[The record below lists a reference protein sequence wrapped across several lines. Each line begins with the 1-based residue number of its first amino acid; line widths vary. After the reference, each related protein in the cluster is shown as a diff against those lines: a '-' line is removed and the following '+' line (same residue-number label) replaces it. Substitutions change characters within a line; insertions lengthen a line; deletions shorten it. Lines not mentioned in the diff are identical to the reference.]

1 MNYWLYNIS
10 LILLLPLVA
19 LYVVIRGRGVSRLRH
34 GLKERIGRLGFKRSD
49 SRDEAVWFHASSV
62 GEVQMTLPLIHA
74 FEERFPGH
82 RPLLSTMTETGR
94 ETAQRSLGTGR
105 MTFFF
110 PFDLPWIMS
119 RVLDEVNPR
128 ALFVAETEIW
138 PNLLYQC
145 RRRDIPVVLF
155 NGRISDR
162 SFQRYRPFRFFFEG
176 VLHCVSAFGMQTEND
191 AERIIEIGAPRK
203 RVVIT
208 GNLKFDRPVIQPDEG
223 ETRKLTVSLGLAA
236 GRPVF
241 VAGSTHDG
249 EEGAVLQTFRGL
261 KRIEPALVL
270 ILAPRHLTRLNDVI
284 AILNREGFSWVERS
298 RVSSEGFT
306 GEVILLDTMGELES
320 IYGIGDLTFVGGS
333 LVPVGGHNI
342 LEPAAFGKP
351 VMYGPH
357 MENFREVARRIE
369 AEGAGVQVR
378 DGRELFEQA
387 QRLLTD
393 RFYYGCMSHAAI
405 RAIQR
410 NQGAL
415 EKTLRIFA
423 KYL

>member
-1 MNYWLYNIS
+1 MMYWIYNTV
-10 LILLLPLVA
+10 LVLLLPLVA
-19 LYVVIRGRGVSRLRH
+19 LYAVMRGRGVSRLRH
-34 GLKERIGRLGFKRSD
+34 GFKERSGRLAFKRSD
-49 SRDEAVWFHASSV
+49 KRDRALWFHASSV
-62 GEVQMTLPLIHA
+62 GEVQMTVPLIHA
-74 FEERFPGH
+74 VEERFPNH
-82 RPLLSTMTETGR
+82 RPFLSTMTETGR
-94 ETAQRSLGTGR
+94 ETAQRLLGKRR

-110 PFDLPWIMS
+110 PLDFPWITS

-145 RRRDIPVVLF
+145 HRRDIPVVLF

-162 SFQRYRPFRFFFEG
+162 SFRRYRSFRFFFKE
-176 VLHCVSAFGMQTEND
+176 VLHCVNAFGMQTEND

-223 ETRKLTVSLGLAA
+223 ETKKITASLGLAE

-249 EEGAVLQTFRGL
+249 EEGVVLQTFRGL
-261 KRIEPALVL
+261 KQIEPALVL

-284 AILNREGFSWVERS
+284 AILNREGFSWVQRS

-306 GEVILLDTMGELES
+306 GDVILLDTMGELDGM
-320 IYGIGDLTFVGGS
+320 YGIGDLIFVGGS

-378 DGRELFEQA
+378 DGRELLEQA

-393 RFYYGCMSHAAI
+393 RTHYGRMSRAAI

-415 EKTLRIFA
+415 EKTLRILA
-423 KYL
+423 AYL